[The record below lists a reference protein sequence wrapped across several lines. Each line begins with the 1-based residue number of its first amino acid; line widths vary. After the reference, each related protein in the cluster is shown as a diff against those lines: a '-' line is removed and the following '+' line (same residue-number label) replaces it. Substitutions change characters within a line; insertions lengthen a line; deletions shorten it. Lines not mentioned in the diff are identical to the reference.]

1 MQPEQELS
9 SRGFTKL
16 DSGIVFSS
24 VWGPEHDTVRVWI
37 ALLALCDARGAV
49 RSSVPALARL
59 CFIEVPRLTEILNE
73 FQSPDPYSRIK
84 EHGGRKIKEID
95 GGWTIL
101 NYGKYRK
108 NMLQRKPLSHAERQ
122 KRYRER
128 LRGDGAVTDDDEAV
142 TSKVTEKSRKPQN
155 SVTPTKENVT

>member
-1 MQPEQELS
+1 MKPEQELS

-24 VWGPEHDTVRVWI
+24 VWGPSHDTVRVWI
-37 ALLALCDARGAV
+37 ALLALCDARGVV
-49 RSSVPALARL
+49 RSSVPAMARL

-95 GGWTIL
+95 GGWIVL
-101 NYGKYRK
+101 NYGRYRK
-108 NMLQRKPLSHAERQ
+108 NMLQRKPLSNAERQ
-122 KRYRER
+122 KRFRER
-128 LRGDGAVTDDDEAV
+128 HRSNEAVTGDNAAV
-142 TSKVTEKSRKPQN
+142 TSKVTEKLRNPQK
-155 SVTPTKENVT
+155 SVTPS